1 VTGIPRRSITRTAKI
16 ASLPLGFAGRKAIG
30 VGKRVGGAPAEAVA
44 EQVRTLT
51 AEQMFRVLGE
61 LKGGMMKF
69 GQMLSI
75 YEAALPEE
83 IAKPFRE
90 SLTRLQEAAP
100 PLPAAQLHAVLA
112 ADLGVGWRERFG
124 EFDDHPVASASI
136 GQVHRAVWEDGRE
149 VAVKV
154 QYPGAAKAL
163 HSDLVQIGRLFRLW
177 ARTLPGL
184 DVRPLIQELQDRYIE
199 ELDYGLEAESQNGYA
214 EAYDGD
220 PDIMVP
226 RVRSATSHV
235 LVADWVGGTPLAT
248 IIGSG
253 TREQRDRAGLLL
265 MRLWLAGP
273 TRTGLM
279 HADPHPGN
287 FRLLDDGR
295 LGVLDWGA
303 SSRLPGGIPSAL
315 GRLVRLAADGD
326 LEALLEGMRAEGFVR
341 PGLDVE
347 PEAVDTFLS
356 PLVDPAREDW
366 FCYSRDWLRSRALS
380 VLDPRGPAYGAWRR
394 LNLPPAYLLIHRVVL
409 GGAGVLC
416 QLAAEGPF
424 RAEALQ
430 HLPGFARPDERLAD
444 AAEHPISSS

>member
-1 VTGIPRRSITRTAKI
+1 MTGIPRWSITRTVKI
-16 ASLPLGFAGRKAIG
+16 VSLPLGYAGRTAVG
-30 VGKRVGGAPAEAVA
+30 VGKRIGGAPAEAVA

-51 AEQMFRVLGE
+51 AQQMFRVLGE

-83 IAKPFRE
+83 IAKPFRD

-112 ADLGVGWRERFG
+112 DDFGPAWRDRFREFGDL
-124 EFDDHPVASASI
+124 PVASASI
-136 GQVHRAVWEDGRE
+136 GQVHRGVWEDGRD
-149 VAVKV
+149 VAIKI

-199 ELDYGLEAESQNGYA
+199 ELDYGLEARHQNVYA
-214 EAYDGD
+214 QAYADD
-220 PDIMVP
+220 PDIWVP
-226 RVRSATSHV
+226 RVRAATGHV
-235 LVADWVGGTPLAT
+235 LVADWVDGTPLAKV
-248 IIGSG
+248 IGSG
-253 TREQRDRAGLLL
+253 TKDQRDRVAVLLL
-265 MRLWLAGP
+265 RLWLAGP

-295 LGVLDWGA
+295 LAVLDWGA
-303 SSRLPGGIPSAL
+303 SSELPGGIPSAL
-315 GRLVRLAADGD
+315 GRLVRLATDGD
-326 LEALLEGMRAEGFVR
+326 LEALMEGMRTEGFIR
-341 PGLDVE
+341 AGMDVD
-347 PEAVDTFLS
+347 PAAVEAFLS
-356 PLVDPAREDW
+356 PLVDPAREEW
-366 FCYSRDWLRSRALS
+366 FRYSRDWLRSRALL
-380 VLDPRGPAYGAWRR
+380 VLDPRGPAYSGWRR
-394 LNLPPAYLLIHRVVL
+394 LNLPPAYLLVHRVVL

-416 QLAAEGPF
+416 QLGAEGAF
-424 RAEALQ
+424 RAETLR
-430 HLPGFARPDERLAD
+430 HLPGFAHPGSSKAVRPSAD
-444 AAEHPISSS
+444 A

>member
-1 VTGIPRRSITRTAKI
+1 MAGIPRRSITRSAKI
-16 ASLPLGFAGRKAIG
+16 ASLPLGYAGRKAVG
-30 VGKRVGGAPAEAVA
+30 VGKRIGGAPAEAVA

-100 PLPAAQLHAVLA
+100 PLPAAQLHAMLA
-112 ADLGVGWRERFG
+112 ADLGPGWRQRFR

-136 GQVHRAVWEDGRE
+136 GQVHRAVWEDGRD

-163 HSDLVQIGRLFRLW
+163 HSDLVQIGRVFRLW

-199 ELDYGLEAESQNGYA
+199 ELDYGLEAEHQNAYA
-214 EAYDGD
+214 EAYAGD
-220 PDIMVP
+220 PDIAVP
-226 RVRSATSHV
+226 TVRAATSHV
-235 LVADWVGGTPLAT
+235 LVADWVDGTPLAT
-248 IIGSG
+248 VISSG
-253 TREQRDRAGLLL
+253 TREQRDRCGILLL
-265 MRLWLAGP
+265 RLWLAGP

-303 SSRLPGGIPSAL
+303 SSELPGGIPAVL
-315 GRLVRLAADGD
+315 GRLVRLATDGEVD
-326 LEALLEGMRAEGFVR
+326 KLPAGMRAEGFIR
-341 PGLDVE
+341 PSMEVE
-347 PEAVDTFLS
+347 PGAIDAFLS
-356 PLVDPAREDW
+356 PLVDPAREER
-366 FCYSRDWLRSRALS
+366 FRYSRDWLRSRALL
-380 VLDPRGPAYGAWRR
+380 VLDPRGPAYAGWRR

-416 QLAAEGPF
+416 QLGAEGPF
-424 RAEALQ
+424 RAEAMH
-430 HLPGFARPDERLAD
+430 HLPGFARPDETPAD
-444 AAEHPISSS
+444 ASATQVS